1 MASDV
6 IELYRHL
13 SLQCNRVLYNRLTC
27 SKIPF
32 STSLAFNIVNVI
44 FQLFLTKGGVTECLY
59 MYFTPGYHGNH
70 SVHTP
75 PPS

>member
-13 SLQCNRVLYNRLTC
+13 NRSLQCNRVLYNRLTC

-44 FQLFLTKGGVTECLY
+44 FQLFQTKVGVTEC
-59 MYFTPGYHGNH
+59 
-70 SVHTP
+70 
-75 PPS
+75 